1 MGIDSRSR
9 HRAKQKACSLGLI
22 MNFGVLLLVTCIGIP
37 RAGADLSTAVAS
49 VEQAALE
56 NARSPAVDHYDAD
69 ADPHTCSIQECSNL
83 MVQYN
88 KLPTQVDG
96 SKGYQGPNHGLGPMD
111 VAATGQVGPFKQS
124 VTEKVTLKAGKLQNT
139 PLLNA
144 EALNQTA
151 ADATRDDAT
160 LTAAVDEEEMARQ
173 TMLNAQEDNNA
184 AIRLATEA
192 KRTAEIEAE
201 QAKLFAAN
209 IAQQR
214 NESVAAANRL
224 VARVKLCKCDVE
236 LKRLNSPTPPAG
248 TMLGT
253 AWDSQEMVDST
264 KSDVAD
270 LGDTEGDSI
279 DAQGPQQSVT
289 FEETLT
295 N

>member
-1 MGIDSRSR
+1 
-9 HRAKQKACSLGLI
+9 

-37 RAGADLSTAVAS
+37 RAGADPSTAVAS
-49 VEQAALE
+49 EEQAGLK

-69 ADPHTCSIQECSNL
+69 ADPHTCSMQECSNL
-83 MVQYN
+83 MVNYN

-111 VAATGQVGPFKQS
+111 VAATGGSAEQVGSFKQS
-124 VTEKVTLKAGKLQNT
+124 VTEKVTLKAEKVQNT
-139 PLLNA
+139 PPLNA

-173 TMLNAQEDNNA
+173 TMLNAQEDNNT

-192 KRTAEIEAE
+192 KRTAMIEAE
-201 QAKLFAAN
+201 QAKLFAAT

-224 VARVKLCKCDVE
+224 VARVKLCKCDAK

-253 AWDSQEMVDST
+253 AWDSQEMADST

-270 LGDTEGDSI
+270 LGGTEGDSI
-279 DAQGPQQSVT
+279 GAEVPQQSVP

-295 N
+295 DSFTE